1 MRSTNYPP
9 PSPLHPY
16 DQTAIMDSIIKIPG
30 AYPRDFTDYRSSPL
44 IVNKLISGAYFT
56 EFAPQVTALLS
67 NYDARVPR
75 ETARSIFNKQSN
87 TAAMILGCL
96 NRIVGGILNVTC
108 LLVCFVY
115 SKYRDFSTS
124 QSGNILDYETATRM
138 LRPILL
144 LLASH
149 EAAQVYSIT
158 TDGGVLNGE
167 IAVHAWGHDFELA
180 RDLKRYENSLAHD
193 ECEED
198 HLSKIMGRVIRAMGH
213 SHNKLLGSPVGSRY
227 GLAVLMACILTV
239 LFAAAE
245 DYVDSSTTP
254 VKERREATLRDLMI
268 SALKK
273 SSIRYA
279 KVQRMWTSQKQST
292 SDSGVLEKYL
302 IKGLKA
308 PTTGT
313 VHDVYVT
320 HYRCGIVVQRSA
332 PEDDMVALASPAE
345 SSDDVQEGYKVSYG
359 IRYLAEVNPQ
369 DQQAI
374 AKGIGRSWT
383 CLDQTSTLILT
394 ECDISDEHADF
405 YFDFDARSDDD
416 NDDDEEEEGIEINGS
431 LKWFL

>member
-1 MRSTNYPP
+1 
-9 PSPLHPY
+9 
-16 DQTAIMDSIIKIPG
+16 MDPIIKIPG
-30 AYPRDFTDYRSSPL
+30 EYPRDFTDYRSSPL

-56 EFAPQVTALLS
+56 EFTPQVTALLS

-115 SKYRDFSTS
+115 SKYCDFSTS
-124 QSGNILDYETATRM
+124 QSGNILDYETATKM
-138 LRPILL
+138 LKPILL
-144 LLASH
+144 LLAAH

-167 IAVHAWGHDFELA
+167 IAVHAWGHDFDLA
-180 RDLKRYENSLAHD
+180 RDLKRYDNSLAHD
-193 ECEED
+193 ECRED
-198 HLSKIMGRVIRAMGH
+198 HLSKTMGRVIRAMGH

-227 GLAVLMACILTV
+227 GLAVMMACILTV

-254 VKERREATLRDLMI
+254 VKERREATLRDLMS

-279 KVQRMWTSQKQST
+279 KVQRMWSSQKQST

-313 VHDVYVT
+313 VHDVCVT

-332 PEDDMVALASPAE
+332 PEDVMVALASPAE
-345 SSDDVQEGYKVSYG
+345 SSDDVQEGYRVSYG

-416 NDDDEEEEGIEINGS
+416 NDDEEEEEGIEINGS
-431 LKWFL
+431 LNGFL

>member
-1 MRSTNYPP
+1 
-9 PSPLHPY
+9 
-16 DQTAIMDSIIKIPG
+16 MDPIIKIPG
-30 AYPRDFTDYRSSPL
+30 AYPRDFTEYRSSPL

-56 EFAPQVTALLS
+56 EFTPQVTALLS

-87 TAAMILGCL
+87 TAAMILSCL
-96 NRIVGGILNVTC
+96 NRIVGGIVNVTC

-115 SKYRDFSTS
+115 SKYCDFSTS
-124 QSGNILDYETATRM
+124 QSGNILDYETVTKM
-138 LRPILL
+138 LKPILL
-144 LLASH
+144 LLAGY

-180 RDLKRYENSLAHD
+180 CDLKRYEKSLAHH
-193 ECEED
+193 ECEDD
-198 HLSKIMGRVIRAMGH
+198 HLSKTMGRVIRAMGH
-213 SHNKLLGSPVGSRY
+213 SHNKLTYIMATAVLTECICNILQVGSRH

-245 DYVDSSTTP
+245 DYVNCSTTP

-279 KVQRMWTSQKQST
+279 KVQSMWTSQKQST

-308 PTTGT
+308 PITGT

-332 PEDDMVALASPAE
+332 PEEDTVALASPAE
-345 SSDDVQEGYKVSYG
+345 SSDDVQEGYMVSYG

-405 YFDFDARSDDD
+405 YFDFDAWSDDD

-431 LKWFL
+431 LNGFL

>member
-1 MRSTNYPP
+1 
-9 PSPLHPY
+9 
-16 DQTAIMDSIIKIPG
+16 MDSIIKIPG

-115 SKYRDFSTS
+115 SKYRDFRYTS

-198 HLSKIMGRVIRAMGH
+198 HLSKTMGRVIRAMGH
-213 SHNKLLGSPVGSRY
+213 SHNKLTYIMATAVLTECICNILQVGSRY
-227 GLAVLMACILTV
+227 GLAVMMACILTV

-245 DYVDSSTTP
+245 DYVDCSTTP
-254 VKERREATLRDLMI
+254 VKERREVTLRDLMI

-279 KVQRMWTSQKQST
+279 KVQRMWTSQKRST

>member
-1 MRSTNYPP
+1 
-9 PSPLHPY
+9 
-16 DQTAIMDSIIKIPG
+16 MDSIIKIPG

-115 SKYRDFSTS
+115 SKYRDFRYTS

-213 SHNKLLGSPVGSRY
+213 SHNKLTYIMATAVLTECICNILQVGSRY
-227 GLAVLMACILTV
+227 GLAVMMACILTV

-245 DYVDSSTTP
+245 DYVNCSTTP

-279 KVQRMWTSQKQST
+279 KVQSMWTSQKQST

-383 CLDQTSTLILT
+383 CLDQTSTFILT

-405 YFDFDARSDDD
+405 HFDFDARSDDE

-431 LKWFL
+431 LNGFL

>member
-1 MRSTNYPP
+1 
-9 PSPLHPY
+9 
-16 DQTAIMDSIIKIPG
+16 MDPIIKIPG
-30 AYPRDFTDYRSSPL
+30 EYPRDFTDHRSSPL

-56 EFAPQVTALLS
+56 EFTPQVTALLS

-115 SKYRDFSTS
+115 SKYCDFSTT
-124 QSGNILDYETATRM
+124 QSEDILDYETATKM
-138 LRPILL
+138 LKPILL

-227 GLAVLMACILTV
+227 GLAVMMACILTV

-245 DYVDSSTTP
+245 DYVNCSTTP

-279 KVQRMWTSQKQST
+279 KVQSMWTSQKQST
-292 SDSGVLEKYL
+292 SNSGVLEKYL

-308 PTTGT
+308 PITGT

-332 PEDDMVALASPAE
+332 PEEDTVALASPAE
-345 SSDDVQEGYKVSYG
+345 SSDDVQEGYRVSYG
-359 IRYLAEVNPQ
+359 IRYLAEVNTQ

-405 YFDFDARSDDD
+405 HFDFDARSDDD

-431 LKWFL
+431 LNGFL

>member
-1 MRSTNYPP
+1 
-9 PSPLHPY
+9 
-16 DQTAIMDSIIKIPG
+16 MDSIIKIPG

-115 SKYRDFSTS
+115 SKYRDFRYTS

-213 SHNKLLGSPVGSRY
+213 SHNKLTYIMATAVLTECICNILQVGSRY